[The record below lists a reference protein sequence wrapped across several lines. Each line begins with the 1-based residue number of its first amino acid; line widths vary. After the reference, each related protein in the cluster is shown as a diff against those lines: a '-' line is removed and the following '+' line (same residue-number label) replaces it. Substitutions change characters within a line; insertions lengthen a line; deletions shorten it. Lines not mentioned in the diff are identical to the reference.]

1 MSWLFRLN
9 FIEVVYY
16 LRTFVNVSGAEN
28 FVGSL
33 MVLPMQVPKSKLIII
48 IMFVNNSFDD
58 VLITTKKRLLAAM
71 HFQIQMMMRMWCI
84 YRRKENGTFV
94 ALCFNYCL
102 SQSTGNLLY
111 LSKEKRE
118 KMQVNPSL
126 TSFCLFQA
134 VSIMSK
140 SLSDLVLGEL
150 QQMNGS
156 KKNDPFE
163 SYLKKTY
170 NKTASLMA
178 NSCQAVAHIAVQNCN
193 YNFLSQGWFT

>member
-9 FIEVVYY
+9 FIEVIYNM
-16 LRTFVNVSGAEN
+16 RTFVNVSGAEN

-102 SQSTGNLLY
+102 SQSAGNLLY
-111 LSKEKRE
+111 LGKEKKR
-118 KMQVNPSL
+118 
-126 TSFCLFQA
+126 
-134 VSIMSK
+134 
-140 SLSDLVLGEL
+140 
-150 QQMNGS
+150 
-156 KKNDPFE
+156 KK
-163 SYLKKTY
+163 
-170 NKTASLMA
+170 ASEPIP
-178 NSCQAVAHIAVQNCN
+178 NF
-193 YNFLSQGWFT
+193 FLSFLGCSHHVQIVIWFGSWRTSTNEWWQKGRSFRKLLEENL

>member
-1 MSWLFRLN
+1 MH
-9 FIEVVYY
+9 
-16 LRTFVNVSGAEN
+16 
-28 FVGSL
+28 
-33 MVLPMQVPKSKLIII
+33 LP
-48 IMFVNNSFDD
+48 
-58 VLITTKKRLLAAM
+58 T
-71 HFQIQMMMRMWCI
+71 
-84 YRRKENGTFV
+84 KENGTFV

-111 LSKEKRE
+111 LGKEKRE

-126 TSFCLFQA
+126 TSFYLFQA
-134 VSIMSK
+134 VLIMSK

-150 QQMNGS
+150 QQMNGG
-156 KKNDPFE
+156 KKEDPFE

>member
-9 FIEVVYY
+9 FIEVIYNM
-16 LRTFVNVSGAEN
+16 RTFVNVSGAEN

-33 MVLPMQVPKSKLIII
+33 MVVLPMQVPKSKLIII

-102 SQSTGNLLY
+102 SQSAGNLFYLGKEKNRKNISEPIPNFFLSFLRLFSSCPNRY
-111 LSKEKRE
+111 LIWFLANFNKWMVAKRKILSKVTWRKPIT
-118 KMQVNPSL
+118 KLLLWWPIL
-126 TSFCLFQA
+126 AKLWL
-134 VSIMSK
+134 I
-140 SLSDLVLGEL
+140 
-150 QQMNGS
+150 
-156 KKNDPFE
+156 
-163 SYLKKTY
+163 
-170 NKTASLMA
+170 
-178 NSCQAVAHIAVQNCN
+178 
-193 YNFLSQGWFT
+193 